1 MSKNIKSNLFI
12 IGVLL
17 FLGLIST
24 LLNTYT
30 YIERRIFGI
39 FINVIEVLVVLVLAK
54 RRNMTLRDMG
64 LRKPIKPI
72 AWVIGIVVA
81 LIPMFLM
88 VLLNSGNLEVMFPQK
103 ASLTVCII
111 QTIYYFVI
119 VAPTEE
125 IIFRGFILENFNK
138 SYTENMSV
146 LLTAFLFALIH
157 IFNGS
162 IMNIVMAFIISVL
175 YCKVKLLSHN
185 RSLYPCIIGH
195 ALNDSL
201 NQWLYY
207 FIL

>member
-1 MSKNIKSNLFI
+1 MRKNIKSNLFI
-12 IGVLL
+12 IGILL

-30 YIERRIFGI
+30 YIERRIFGM
-39 FINVIEVLVVLVLAK
+39 FISVIEVLAVFVLAK
-54 RRNMTLRDMG
+54 KQNMTLRDMG

-72 AWVIGIVVA
+72 GWVIGIVIA

-88 VLLNSGNLEVMFPQK
+88 VLLNSGNLKVMFPQK
-103 ASLTVCII
+103 VSLTICII

-138 SYTENMSV
+138 SYTENISI
-146 LLTAFLFALIH
+146 LLTSILFALIH
-157 IFNGS
+157 IFNGN
-162 IMNIVMAFIISVL
+162 IMNIVIAFIISVL
-175 YCKVKLLSHN
+175 YCKVKLLSYN
-185 RSLYPCIIGH
+185 RSLYSCMIGH

-201 NQWLYY
+201 NQWLPY

>member
-12 IGVLL
+12 IGILL

-88 VLLNSGNLEVMFPQK
+88 VLFNSGNLEVMFPQK

-125 IIFRGFILENFNK
+125 IIFRGFILENFNR

-146 LLTAFLFALIH
+146 LLTSFYLHLYIFL
-157 IFNGS
+157 
-162 IMNIVMAFIISVL
+162 MEV
-175 YCKVKLLSHN
+175 
-185 RSLYPCIIGH
+185 
-195 ALNDSL
+195 
-201 NQWLYY
+201 
-207 FIL
+207 